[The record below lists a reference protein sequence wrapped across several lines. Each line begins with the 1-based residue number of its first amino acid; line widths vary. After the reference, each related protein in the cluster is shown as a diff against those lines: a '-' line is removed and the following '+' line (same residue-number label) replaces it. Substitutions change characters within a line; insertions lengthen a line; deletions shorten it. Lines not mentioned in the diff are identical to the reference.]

1 MVTLPTTLPLVTIKH
16 AVQVVG
22 DEEIPLTR
30 FSGRYEQ
37 VFDRQFDRQLSAGEY
52 GYSSLLNLL
61 GDLVDVVDMRRQI
74 ATGDWIICKATAPG
88 RVSY

>member
-37 VFDRQFDRQLSAGEY
+37 VFDRQLSAGEY